1 MAVVGDGREPSV
13 RGYAPGVNLPNTI
26 TGARIALVPVFLFF
40 AYGDTT
46 AAAVVAFVV
55 FGIASASDSLDGY
68 LARRH
73 ETDSRLG
80 QFLDPLADKLLVGA
94 ALVALVDT
102 RAFPLWAALVIGARE
117 IAVQIL
123 RTTIVRG
130 GGSLP
135 ASPAAKLKTAVQI
148 GMVAWWLLP
157 WGDRSWIH
165 WGWLIAAVITTLW
178 SGAEYVVRA
187 ERVKEAAR

>member
-1 MAVVGDGREPSV
+1 M
-13 RGYAPGVNLPNTI
+13 NLPNAVTA
-26 TGARIALVPVFLFF
+26 GRIALVPLFLVF
-40 AYGDTT
+40 AYGHS
-46 AAAVVAFVV
+46 AASAVAAFVV

-73 ETDSRLG
+73 EADSRLG

-102 RAFPLWAALVIGARE
+102 REFPLWAALVIGARE

-123 RTTIVRG
+123 RTSIVRG

-135 ASPAAKLKTAVQI
+135 ASRAAKLKTTIQI

-157 WGDRSWIH
+157 WEQVTWSH
-165 WGWLIAAVITTLW
+165 WAWLAAALASTLW
-178 SGAEYVVRA
+178 SGAEYLVRA
-187 ERVKEAAR
+187 ERVKEGAR